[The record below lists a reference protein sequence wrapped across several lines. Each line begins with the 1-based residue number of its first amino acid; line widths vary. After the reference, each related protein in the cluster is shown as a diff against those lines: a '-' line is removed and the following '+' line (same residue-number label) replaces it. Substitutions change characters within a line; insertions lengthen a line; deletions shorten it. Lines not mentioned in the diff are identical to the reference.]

1 MSEKIIIK
9 LTIAGNLDGIS
20 IETARWLQGNR
31 HQAIAAIQDS
41 CKPEIIAYS
50 NASDREID
58 TARLEALAYH
68 EYRAK
73 VLRAQLYGH
82 LQPSSPIA
90 SGRPEVNDRRDEP
103 IQLPPI
109 EPPTTTDYLRY
120 SKAERPTE
128 TYSGNGRSTSDLLD
142 NL

>member
-1 MSEKIIIK
+1 MSDIITIK
-9 LTIAGNLDGIS
+9 LTISESNGIS
-20 IETARWLQGNR
+20 LETARWLQDNR

-50 NASDREID
+50 KASDREID

-82 LQPSSPIA
+82 RQPSSP
-90 SGRPEVNDRRDEP
+90 EVKDRHDDP

-120 SKAERPTE
+120 SKAERPTA
-128 TYSGNGRSTSDLLD
+128 THSGNGRSTSDLLD

>member
-9 LTIAGNLDGIS
+9 LTIAENSDGIS
-20 IETARWLQGNR
+20 SETARWLQGNR

-50 NASDREID
+50 KASDRD
-58 TARLEALAYH
+58 LNTARLEALAYH
-68 EYRAK
+68 EYRAQ

-82 LQPSSPIA
+82 LQPPSPIA
-90 SGRPEVNDRRDEP
+90 SGRPEVNERNNEP

-109 EPPTTTDYLRY
+109 ELPTTTDYLRY
-120 SKAERPTE
+120 SKAERPT
-128 TYSGNGRSTSDLLD
+128 TTHSGNGRSTLDPLD

>member
-1 MSEKIIIK
+1 MTEKIIIK

-82 LQPSSPIA
+82 QHPSS
-90 SGRPEVNDRRDEP
+90 PEVNDRHDEL
-103 IQLPPI
+103 IKLPPI
-109 EPPTTTDYLRY
+109 EPPTTT
-120 SKAERPTE
+120 EPPTA
-128 TYSGNGRSTSDLLD
+128 THSGNGRSTSDPLD

>member
-1 MSEKIIIK
+1 MREKIIIK
-9 LTIAGNLDGIS
+9 LTIAENSDGIS
-20 IETARWLQGNR
+20 SETARWLQGNR

-41 CKPEIIAYS
+41 CEPEIIAYS
-50 NASDREID
+50 KASDREIA

-73 VLRAQLYGH
+73 VLRAQLCGQ
-82 LQPSSPIA
+82 LQPSSP
-90 SGRPEVNDRRDEP
+90 EVNDRHDDP

-109 EPPTTTDYLRY
+109 EPPD
-120 SKAERPTE
+120 RPTA
-128 TYSGNGRSTSDLLD
+128 THSDNGRSTSDLLD

>member
-1 MSEKIIIK
+1 MTQKIIIK
-9 LTIAGNLDGIS
+9 LTIAGNSDGIS
-20 IETARWLQGNR
+20 SETARWLQGNR

-50 NASDREID
+50 KASERDLN

-73 VLRAQLYGH
+73 VLRAKLYGH
-82 LQPSSPIA
+82 LQPSTPIA
-90 SGRPEVNDRRDEP
+90 SGRPENDRRDEP

-109 EPPTTTDYLRY
+109 EPPTTTDL
-120 SKAERPTE
+120 PTA
-128 TYSGNGRSTSDLLD
+128 THSGNGRSPLDPLD

>member
-1 MSEKIIIK
+1 MTQKIIIK
-9 LTIAGNLDGIS
+9 LTIAENSDGIS

-41 CKPEIIAYS
+41 CKSEIIAYS

-82 LQPSSPIA
+82 RQPSL
-90 SGRPEVNDRRDEP
+90 PEVNDRHDDP

-109 EPPTTTDYLRY
+109 EPPTTTDC
-120 SKAERPTE
+120 PTV
-128 TYSGNGRSTSDLLD
+128 THSGNGRSTSDLLD

>member
-1 MSEKIIIK
+1 MTEKIIIK
-9 LTIAGNLDGIS
+9 LTIAGNSDGIS
-20 IETARWLQGNR
+20 SETARWLQGNR

-50 NASDREID
+50 KASDREIA
-58 TARLEALAYH
+58 TARLE
-68 EYRAK
+68 

-82 LQPSSPIA
+82 LQQSS
-90 SGRPEVNDRRDEP
+90 PEVNDRHDDR

-109 EPPTTTDYLRY
+109 EPPTTTDL
-120 SKAERPTE
+120 PTV
-128 TYSGNGRSTSDLLD
+128 THSGNGRSTSDLLD

>member
-1 MSEKIIIK
+1 MTQKIIIK
-9 LTIAGNLDGIS
+9 LTIAENSDGIS
-20 IETARWLQGNR
+20 SETARWLQGNR

-50 NASDREID
+50 KASDREID

-82 LQPSSPIA
+82 IDNHHCQRSTIAMTIRFNCRPSSHL
-90 SGRPEVNDRRDEP
+90 
-103 IQLPPI
+103 QLPITFGTAKLNVPRRL
-109 EPPTTTDYLRY
+109 TAVTVDRHQ
-120 SKAERPTE
+120 
-128 TYSGNGRSTSDLLD
+128 TYSTIYDYR
-142 NL
+142 

>member
-1 MSEKIIIK
+1 MTQKIIIK
-9 LTIAGNLDGIS
+9 LTIAENSDGIS
-20 IETARWLQGNR
+20 SETARWLKGNR
-31 HQAIAAIQDS
+31 HQAIAIIQES

-50 NASDREID
+50 KASDREIY

-82 LQPSSPIA
+82 IQPSSSIA
-90 SGRPEVNDRRDEP
+90 SGRPDNDRHDEP

-109 EPPTTTDYLRY
+109 KPPTTT
-120 SKAERPTE
+120 EPPTA
-128 TYSGNGRSTSDLLD
+128 THSGNGRSTSDLLD

>member
-1 MSEKIIIK
+1 MTQKIIIK
-9 LTIAGNLDGIS
+9 LTIAENSDGIS
-20 IETARWLQGNR
+20 SETARWLQGNR

-50 NASDREID
+50 KASDRDIY

-90 SGRPEVNDRRDEP
+90 SGRPDNDRHDDP

-109 EPPTTTDYLRY
+109 EPPTTTDC
-120 SKAERPTE
+120 PTV
-128 TYSGNGRSTSDLLD
+128 THSGNGRSTSDLLD

>member
-1 MSEKIIIK
+1 MTQKIIIK
-9 LTIAGNLDGIS
+9 LTISENSDGIS
-20 IETARWLQGNR
+20 SETARWFQGNR

-50 NASDREID
+50 KASEREIY

-73 VLRAQLYGH
+73 VLRAQMYGH
-82 LQPSSPIA
+82 LQPSSP
-90 SGRPEVNDRRDEP
+90 EVNDRHDDP
-103 IQLPPI
+103 IRLPPI
-109 EPPTTTDYLRY
+109 EPPDLPTTTH
-120 SKAERPTE
+120 
-128 TYSGNGRSTSDLLD
+128 SGNGRSTSDLLD